1 MAERRMF
8 AKTIIDSDCFLD
20 MPLSAQALYFHL
32 SMRADDDGFV
42 NNPKKIQR
50 MIGASDDDCRLL
62 IIKRFILTFDSG
74 VIVIKHWKIHNFIR
88 NDRYKETVYLSEKS
102 TLSVDKN
109 NEYTEIGT
117 NDNTLGIPTVSKRL
131 TLGIPT
137 VSKRD
142 TQVRLGKD
150 SKELDKVS
158 KEKETVKEKEIACDC
173 DVSSQEIETG
183 YECDEGVRSNGH
195 GMPLTENPKVV
206 KNTKEKSLDE
216 VIAAQKEKL
225 QEPLREFVKMR
236 KSIKKPI
243 TTHGLELVISKLRKL
258 SGGHISVAEEI
269 INQSIMNGWQGVFA
283 LKEEPVTPTK
293 KKSDGSEYANL
304 V

>member
-42 NNPKKIQR
+42 NNPKRIQR

-62 IIKRFILTFDSG
+62 IAKQYVLTFESG
-74 VIVIKHWKIHNFIR
+74 LIVIRHWKVHNYIQK
-88 NDRYKETVYLSEKS
+88 DRYNATTFTAEKS
-102 TLSVDKN
+102 TLKLTEN
-109 NEYTEIGT
+109 NEYERCIQ
-117 NDNTLGIPTVSKRL
+117 DVSKMDTRC
-131 TLGIPT
+131 IQD
-137 VSKRD
+137 VSKMD
-142 TQVRLGKD
+142 TQVRLGKV

-158 KEKETVKEKEIACDC
+158 KEKETVKEKEIDC
-173 DVSSQEIETG
+173 DYDDSSQKIETG
-183 YECDEGVRSNGH
+183 YEVDEGVRSNGH

-206 KNTKEKSLDE
+206 KNTKEKEKSIDE
-216 VIAAQKEKL
+216 VIALQKEKL

-283 LKEEPVTPTK
+283 LKGEDGKEEKPAFKTPF
-293 KKSDGSEYANL
+293 DI